1 MKGESYKKRVA
12 SNVKYHKE
20 IMEDEKRPL
29 WLAIEKSPLS
39 FHCLSSISVSTEWW
53 EQQANWKCSRA
64 SEWKEIDT
72 KVDCFFF
79 FFPFSN
85 SFTFTDDPCLNW

>member
-1 MKGESYKKRVA
+1 MKGESYKKKVA

-39 FHCLSSISVSTEWW
+39 FKH
-53 EQQANWKCSRA
+53 
-64 SEWKEIDT
+64 
-72 KVDCFFF
+72 
-79 FFPFSN
+79 FSFN
-85 SFTFTDDPCLNW
+85 RMVGAAGKLGVF